1 MAYTTISANLLAHT
15 TLVAGTYELTVQCN
29 TGAYNLIFDC
39 AAGNIFIKGVGAVGF
54 LANGTGNIT
63 HINCTASRKVICTSA
78 NDDTRGE
85 IITTSTG
92 TPAVGDVT
100 RAWIAVSSS
109 TNTVFQLSWS
119 EFYYCTSDTVVVGLS
134 ATVTNV
140 NLDVTWQNMK
150 FRYCTISG
158 SGTHG
163 GILGSKANTGTIKS
177 YVISNISID
186 ATCTLNDTSYHW
198 GMVVVSANGAAGST
212 ISNLSIVLP
221 SPSHNG
227 GGGGIFAIF
236 PGVITISDGY
246 FSGKFLQS
254 ALPGGI
260 AIYENGIANINS
272 CVFENL
278 GTGAHHGM
286 SVYATGGANQVTC
299 NNCIAINCDGA
310 GAYGFYRFGG
320 FLPTLNNCG
329 AYNCTTRTNFP
340 TDNSPI
346 ATDPSFGNLPAGCVI
361 NTDNCPIPN
370 GLAVTNL
377 ADYEFA
383 GSNTFDN
390 LGIDETQMT
399 MTGWKYAGAK
409 KVTPGIYYDL
419 VTFSEAITI
428 LTPNIGTTA
437 GGTPVAIDGLGFG
450 ATQGKF
456 YFNGVEQTVDA
467 WADDGPDI
475 TTVTHAAGLVD
486 ASCVNYRDATF
497 TMAGAFTYKLYTT
510 MLDTR
515 FLKLATNPGL
525 EDDGTHSLRVKV
537 GSGLLLDSTGLSV
550 DRSYISELQILEYT
564 ITASDVTGK
573 KFIFSPAT
581 ASTNQMSLTILGG
594 PEQNM
599 GADYTCTDSTTVSWN
614 GLSLDGFIVENDE
627 VHIQYPK

>member
-1 MAYTTISANLLAHT
+1 MAYTTISANLLVDT

-29 TGAYNLIFDC
+29 MGAYKLIFDC

-54 LANGTGNIT
+54 LANGAGNIT
-63 HINCTASRKVICTSA
+63 HINCTTSRKVICTSA

-85 IITTSTG
+85 VIDKSTG
-92 TPAVGDVT
+92 IPAVGDVT

-134 ATVTNV
+134 AEITNV

-212 ISNLSIVLP
+212 ISNISMVIP

-227 GGGGIFAIF
+227 GAGGIFAIF

-246 FSGKFLQS
+246 FSGKFLQ
-254 ALPGGI
+254 AAIPGGI

-340 TDNSPI
+340 TDNNAIVNNPQL
-346 ATDPSFGNLPAGCVI
+346 GNLPSGCVI
-361 NTDNCPIPN
+361 NTDLCPFSN

-377 ADYEFA
+377 LDYERKGYGTYA
-383 GSNTFDN
+383 TSVVDSNV
-390 LGIDETQMT
+390 
-399 MTGWKYAGAK
+399 YSA
-409 KVTPGIYYDL
+409 
-419 VTFSEAITI
+419 
-428 LTPNIGTTA
+428 
-437 GGTPVAIDGLGFG
+437 
-450 ATQGKF
+450 
-456 YFNGVEQTVDA
+456 
-467 WADDGPDI
+467 
-475 TTVTHAAGLVD
+475 
-486 ASCVNYRDATF
+486 
-497 TMAGAFTYKLYTT
+497 
-510 MLDTR
+510 
-515 FLKLATNPGL
+515 
-525 EDDGTHSLRVKV
+525 
-537 GSGLLLDSTGLSV
+537 
-550 DRSYISELQILEYT
+550 
-564 ITASDVTGK
+564 TGK
-573 KFIFSPAT
+573 KY
-581 ASTNQMSLTILGG
+581 N
-594 PEQNM
+594 N
-599 GADYTCTDSTTVSWN
+599 TDTMTPGLLYALNTFLETKKMTVVII
-614 GLSLDGFIVENDE
+614 G
-627 VHIQYPK
+627 